1 MKRLSVISL
10 TLLSL
15 LTALLVGCG
24 GGHDARITAELDRAD
39 SLLRTSDTAAHS
51 AALRQML
58 ALDTA
63 RALQSD
69 DALRARHAL
78 LLTQAQFKSYLFP
91 SNDSL
96 INIARNYYARHHS
109 SAQDHELYTR
119 SLIYS
124 GYIAQMTGHPQQAM
138 QWYLEA
144 ESAADPNDHFN
155 LGYLNMRIAKLYHSN
170 HLNDSIIIRKYTN
183 AYNHFSVSNSP
194 HFQLICLTELGTIFS
209 TQNTDSA
216 IHYISHALNL
226 AQDDPD
232 RFFLATNYTN
242 LSGAYFYIDKFV
254 EAKDCALKALNCG
267 YEPTATEI
275 PKCMMLLSRSYAGL
289 GMIDSAQYYADKV
302 VNVRTLADSVHY
314 FSMKADLAKLQGDSA
329 RFIQFSDS
337 SNNGVI
343 GILSKTIDNNLISIE
358 DTTLKGNLSKELK
371 VKNSQKK
378 LLLLCVIALLIIIG
392 VIVVSYKRLIIRRN
406 REALD
411 AITNLKKELEHAQ
424 KSISIEKLQ
433 IEQEMNHQI
442 AILNESLKEAQQNQK
457 DTIYTEQQ
465 VSDDSISV
473 LSSVVEHQLSV
484 MNSLVEHSYHY
495 EHNPKRFL
503 NEFTNAVSTQTMDD
517 NFFKSLREYVAVKY
531 GINFND
537 LQTQYGLKEDE
548 LTVISLSCCNIP
560 TTVIMVCMGYHH
572 MKSVDNKKQ
581 KIKKKIG
588 IDSYRDFIESLRSRL

>member
-1 MKRLSVISL
+1 MKRLPGIL
-10 TLLSL
+10 IALSL

-24 GGHDARITAELDRAD
+24 GSHDARVTAVLDRAD
-39 SLLRTSDTAAHS
+39 SLLLTSDTAAHS

-63 RALQSD
+63 RALQTD
-69 DALRARHAL
+69 EALRARHAL
-78 LLTQAQFKSYLFP
+78 LLTQAQFKCYAFP

-96 INIARNYYARHHS
+96 INIARNYYAKHHT

-138 QWYLEA
+138 QFYLQTE
-144 ESAADPNDHFN
+144 EIADPKDHFN
-155 LGYLNMRIAKLYHSN
+155 LGYANLRIANLYHSN
-170 HLNDSIIIRKYTN
+170 HLNDSILIRKYTI

-194 HFQLICLTELGTIFS
+194 HYQLICLTELGAIFS
-209 TQNTDSA
+209 ALDADSA
-216 IHYISHALNL
+216 IHYISRALTL
-226 AQDDPD
+226 AKNDSD

-289 GMIDSAQYYADKV
+289 GMIDSAQYYANRV
-302 VNVRTLADSVHY
+302 ANVRTLADSVHY

-337 SNNGVI
+337 SNNSVI

-392 VIVVSYKRLIIRRN
+392 VIVVSYKRLIIQRN
-406 REALD
+406 REALEI
-411 AITNLKKELEHAQ
+411 ITNLKNELEQAQ
-424 KSISIEKLQ
+424 KSIANEKLQ
-433 IEQEMNHQI
+433 VEQEMSHQI
-442 AILNESLKEAQQNQK
+442 AILKERLKEGELNQTDAKHTQQQIP
-457 DTIYTEQQ
+457 DT
-465 VSDDSISV
+465 SISA
-473 LSSVVEHQLSV
+473 LSNVVEHQLSV
-484 MNSLVEHSYHY
+484 MNSLVEQSYHY
-495 EHNPKRFL
+495 EHNPKKFL
-503 NEFTNAVSTQTMDD
+503 EEFTNAVRTRAIDG

-531 GINFND
+531 GVNFND

-572 MKSVDNKKQ
+572 IKSVDNKKQ

-588 IDSYRDFIESLRSRL
+588 VASYRNFIESLRSSL

>member
-1 MKRLSVISL
+1 MKRLPIIL
-10 TLLSL
+10 IALSL

-24 GGHDARITAELDRAD
+24 SGHDARVTAVLDHAD

-58 ALDTA
+58 VLDTA
-63 RALQSD
+63 RALQAD
-69 DALRARHAL
+69 EALRARHAL
-78 LLTQAQFKSYLFP
+78 LLTQAQFKCYMPP

-96 INIARNYYARHHS
+96 ISIAIRYYFNHHS
-109 SAQDHELYTR
+109 NSIDRELYTR
-119 SLIYS
+119 SLIYG
-124 GYIAQMTGHPQQAM
+124 GYTAQMTGNPQKAIQFYLQA
-138 QWYLEA
+138 EKI
-144 ESAADPNDHFN
+144 ADPADHFN
-155 LGYLNMRIAKLYHSN
+155 LGYANLRIANLYHSN
-170 HLNDSIIIRKYTN
+170 HLNDCILIRKYTT

-194 HFQLICLTELGTIFS
+194 HYQLICLTELGAIFS
-209 TQNTDSA
+209 ALDADSA
-216 IHYISHALNL
+216 IHYISRALTL
-226 AQDDPD
+226 AKNDSD

-289 GMIDSAQYYADKV
+289 GMIDSAQYYANRV
-302 VNVRTLADSVHY
+302 ANVRTLADSVHY

-343 GILSKTIDNNLISIE
+343 GILSKTIDNNLISVE
-358 DTTLKGNLSKELK
+358 ERTLKGSLSQELK
-371 VKNSQKK
+371 TKNSQKK
-378 LLLLCVIALLIIIG
+378 LLLLFVIALLIIIG

-424 KSISIEKLQ
+424 KSIAIEKLQ

-457 DTIYTEQQ
+457 DTIHTEQQ

-531 GINFND
+531 GIHFND

>member
-1 MKRLSVISL
+1 MKRWPGI
-10 TLLSL
+10 LLL
-15 LTALLVGCG
+15 LFGALLWGCG
-24 GGHDARITAELDRAD
+24 GSHDARITAVLDRAD
-39 SLLRTSDTAAHS
+39 SLLLTSDPAMHDS
-51 AALRQML
+51 VRQQL
-58 ALDTA
+58 EALDTA
-63 RALQSD
+63 HALQSD
-69 DALRARHAL
+69 EMLRARHAL
-78 LLTQAQFKSYLFP
+78 LLVQAQFKCYAYP

-96 INIARNYYARHHS
+96 INIARHYYANHHS
-109 SAQDHELYTR
+109 SAQDRELYTR

-124 GYIAQMTGHPQQAM
+124 GAVAQMTDNPQQAM
-138 QWYLEA
+138 QFYLEA
-144 ESAADPNDHFN
+144 ESTADPDDHFN
-155 LGYLNMRIAKLYHSN
+155 LGFTNLRIANLYHSN
-170 HLNDSIIIRKYTN
+170 HLNDSILIRKYTK

-216 IHYISHALNL
+216 IHYISRALNL

-242 LSGAYFYIDKFV
+242 LSGAYFYIDRFA

-275 PKCMMLLSRSYAGL
+275 PKCLMLLSRSYAGL
-289 GMIDSAQYYADKV
+289 GMIDSAQYYADRV
-302 VNVRTLADSVHY
+302 VNVKSPADSVNY
-314 FSMKADLAKLQGDSA
+314 YSMMAELAKLQGDSV
-329 RFIQFSDS
+329 RFIQFRDS
-337 SNNGVI
+337 SNSDII
-343 GILSKTIDNNLISIE
+343 GILSKSIEDNLISVE
-358 DTTLKGNLSKELK
+358 ETTLKGSLSKELK
-371 VKNSQKK
+371 TKNSQKK
-378 LLLLCVIALLIIIG
+378 LLFLCVIALLIIIG
-392 VIVVSYKRLIIRRN
+392 VIVVSYKRLIIKRN

-424 KSISIEKLQ
+424 KTISIEKLQ

-442 AILNESLKEAQQNQK
+442 AILNESLKEAQLNQK
-457 DTIYTEQQ
+457 DTIHTEQQ
-465 VSDDSISV
+465 MSDNSIST

-503 NEFTNAVSTQTMDD
+503 NEFTKAVSAQTMDD

-531 GINFND
+531 GINFNY
-537 LQTQYGLKEDE
+537 LQTQYELKEDE

-588 IDSYRDFIESLRSRL
+588 IDSYRDFIKSLRSGL